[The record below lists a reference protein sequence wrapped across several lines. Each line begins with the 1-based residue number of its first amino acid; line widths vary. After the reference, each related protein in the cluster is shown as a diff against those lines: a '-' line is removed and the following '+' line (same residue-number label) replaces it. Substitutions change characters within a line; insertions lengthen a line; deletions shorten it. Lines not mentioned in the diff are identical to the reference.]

1 MKRTTA
7 YLLGLMFAGV
17 LVSAGI
23 ASAFGAGFANDG
35 QSSAIRQ
42 AVENNDFEAW
52 KTAMEETMTQ
62 ENFDKLVD
70 LVELEQK
77 TQRLFQEQLQLE
89 KERKQRLEEKP
100 EFGSGFEAGVPKKK
114 IEEVKAIV
122 AEVQKHRII
131 TDFDNVLELVQR
143 KGKVSGDDALKELKI
158 SRNKL
163 KECIS
168 VLEQNSLLRVDFPPI
183 GPEILYDINYVQPAK
198 PSKENS
204 KK

>member
-62 ENFDKLVD
+62 ENFDKLV
-70 LVELEQK
+70 E
-77 TQRLFQEQLQLE
+77 RS
-89 KERKQRLEEKP
+89 KEM
-100 EFGSGFEAGVPKKK
+100 A
-114 IEEVKAIV
+114 
-122 AEVQKHRII
+122 
-131 TDFDNVLELVQR
+131 QR
-143 KGKVSGDDALKELKI
+143 KELQDAVKQTIANGDYTAYKQAFENLKGSMKI
-158 SRNKL
+158 L
-163 KECIS
+163 GED
-168 VLEQNSLLRVDFPPI
+168 DFNEMVERYKAGEMVGTNGGRFGGHGMPW
-183 GPEILYDINYVQPAK
+183 
-198 PSKENS
+198 
-204 KK
+204 